1 MTADEIS
8 LRILC
13 RNLPGPVFQEH
24 TDVRLG
30 IQKGKEVIE
39 DVLADAEQVTFTIP
53 LKVRLVPGDAR
64 PRFSGPF
71 VQGKS
76 DDPFIYL
83 CWGGRSR
90 TVWEGF
96 RRAKLLLRPL
106 TAESVTQALQSGQPI
121 EVTVDM
127 TDAKG
132 APICASL
139 PEDKVQWDL

>member
-1 MTADEIS
+1 MTAEEIT
-8 LRILC
+8 LCIRC
-13 RNLPGPVFQEH
+13 RNLTGPVFQEW

-30 IQKGKEVIE
+30 IQKGKEVID
-39 DVLADAEQVTFTIP
+39 DVLADVDQVTFTVP
-53 LKVRLVPGDAR
+53 LKVRRVPDDVR

-76 DDPFIYL
+76 DDPFVYL
-83 CWGGRSR
+83 CWGVRPR
-90 TVWEGF
+90 IVWEGF

-106 TAESVTQALQSGQPI
+106 TAEPVRQALQSGQPI
-121 EVTVDM
+121 QVIVDM

-132 APICASL
+132 APICASI